1 MSDTNNNKTETE
13 PIFGFYSK
21 KQYTH
26 NKKIIYYLNMND
38 EVAQVT
44 EVSHNEDTN
53 SKFDDFI
60 KLGKLKRHIPNVY
73 IENYGFKYED
83 FKDKML
89 ENDAS

>member
-1 MSDTNNNKTETE
+1 MSDTNNNETE
-13 PIFGFYSK
+13 IETESIFGFYSEE
-21 KQYTH
+21 QQ
-26 NKKIIYYLNMND
+26 NKREKNIYYLNMND
-38 EVAQVT
+38 EVVQVT

-60 KLGKLKRHIPNVY
+60 KLGKLKRYIPNFY

-89 ENDAS
+89 K

>member
-1 MSDTNNNKTETE
+1 MSNTNNNETEIETE
-13 PIFGFYSK
+13 PIFGFYSE
-21 KQYTH
+21 KQK
-26 NKKIIYYLNMND
+26 NKREKNIYYLNMND
-38 EVAQVT
+38 EVVQVT

-60 KLGKLKRHIPNVY
+60 KLGKLNRYIPNFY

-89 ENDAS
+89 K

>member
-1 MSDTNNNKTETE
+1 MSDTNNNKKKK
-13 PIFGFYSK
+13 PVFGFFSQKQLNVKQRK
-21 KQYTH
+21 K
-26 NKKIIYYLNMND
+26 KKEIFYVNMD
-38 EVAQVT
+38 DKIVQVT

-60 KLGKLKRHIPNVY
+60 KLGKLKRYIPNFY

-89 ENDAS
+89 K